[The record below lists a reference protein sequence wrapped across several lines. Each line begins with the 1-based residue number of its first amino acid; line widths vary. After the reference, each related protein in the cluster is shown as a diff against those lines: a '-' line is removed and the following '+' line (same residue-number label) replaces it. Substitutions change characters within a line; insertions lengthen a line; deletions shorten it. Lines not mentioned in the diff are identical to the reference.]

1 MVLENDPLCPSL
13 PLYSRSV
20 FLKQNKA
27 PSSQKGCMCGLGQPP
42 VQCKCSFSL
51 HCFIY
56 KEIAGCLGRKLKRQ
70 PRVIPPESLR
80 NQSPAYSAWRTQAM
94 RTHSSTYLSLSFFFF
109 LNVTLAFYFS
119 ARKSKNEPN
128 GFWITNE
135 SAVYESIRTLQTS
148 PPPPNCGQAHHLRFV
163 SGWHAGGS
171 TEETLCMISLSNPLN
186 SFRIKPGIK
195 GNVRQRN
202 LNN

>member
-94 RTHSSTYLSLSFFFF
+94 RTHSSTYLSLSLFFFSKCYISILLF
-109 LNVTLAFYFS
+109 CKEVQKWTKRLLNHKWKCCL
-119 ARKSKNEPN
+119 
-128 GFWITNE
+128 W
-135 SAVYESIRTLQTS
+135 VYQNTANQPPTPKLWTS
-148 PPPPNCGQAHHLRFV
+148 PPSSICLWLACGRQHR
-163 SGWHAGGS
+163 GD
-171 TEETLCMISLSNPLN
+171 TLYDQPVK
-186 SFRIKPGIK
+186 SFEFI
-195 GNVRQRN
+195 
-202 LNN
+202 